1 MSDPKRVLV
10 IEDDPA
16 IASILGRRLENLGY
30 IVVRAGTAKKG
41 MELVDDADL
50 VFLDLRLPD
59 YSGEIWLERVR
70 AAGNYIPVV
79 AMSAAV
85 ARETACARLEKFQI
99 VDFMEKPFTLK
110 EVAEKAGRA
119 AEISDQIRFV
129 GHASDRLKGFIERQN
144 GKH

>member
-1 MSDPKRVLV
+1 VSDPKKVLV

-16 IASILGRRLENLGY
+16 ISAILGKRLENLGY
-30 IVVRAGTAKKG
+30 TVVRAGTAKGG
-41 MELVDDADL
+41 MDLVDQADL

-59 YSGEIWLERVR
+59 YSGEIWLERIR
-70 AAGNYIPVV
+70 AAGNYVPVV
-79 AMSAAV
+79 AMSAV
-85 ARETACARLEKFQI
+85 MSQETARERLEKFQI